1 MQTSSTFLTQGE
13 TTSDFG
19 VIQVYQVLEAF
30 AHLWGAMNSQCWQE
44 QSHAC
49 KEAHSKKCD
58 WIFLGL

>member
-30 AHLWGAMNSQCWQE
+30 THL
-44 QSHAC
+44 
-49 KEAHSKKCD
+49 
-58 WIFLGL
+58 